1 MRRLRD
7 LTVNDIAGAAVAP
20 GNIPAAI
27 MLSRTEPAER
37 SAGARLKSGQ
47 GLEDAM
53 IFEMGRK
60 GDLPMP
66 VIAEPNLQTPTDRLE
81 AATDLLLGQT
91 SKYASNN
98 RATFTDPSGKS
109 TVAEQISINPNVDEA
124 FLFHELGHIANRQ
137 GGLGKAVRDARD
149 NGDLQ
154 KALLIASAI
163 APGAVTALT
172 PGDDDAGAAL
182 LASGA
187 AYAPVLADELMATNT
202 GLRMMETAGTRAT
215 LGQRGRLAGSL
226 LSYLAP
232 VIGTAAISGV
242 VGNQFD

>member
-1 MRRLRD
+1 M
-7 LTVNDIAGAAVAP
+7 
-20 GNIPAAI
+20 

-53 IFEMGRK
+53 LFEMGRK

-66 VIAEPNLQTPTDRLE
+66 QIAQPELTTPTDRLE
-81 AATDLLLGQT
+81 AATDLLLGK
-91 SKYASNN
+91 SHKYASNDSGE
-98 RATFTDPSGKS
+98 FTRPDGTKY
-109 TVAEQISINPNVDEA
+109 QGYGIKINPNVDEA

-172 PGDDDAGAAL
+172 PGDDDTGAAL

-202 GLRMMETAGTRAT
+202 GLRMMQTAGTRAT
-215 LGQRGRLAGSL
+215 LGQRGKLAGSL

-232 VIGTAAISGV
+232 VIGTAAISGA